1 MRKGRFA
8 MQTLCEVVS
17 DGAGV
22 DVLSISSWMLR
33 RP

>member
-8 MQTLCEVVS
+8 DALCDVVS

-22 DVLSISSWMLR
+22 DVQSISSWMLR